1 MGTMQLPL
9 EVFDLLVER
18 LGRED
23 ALKVSQS
30 IEASLEHVAE
40 RSKEIAA
47 QRKLEAKD
55 ELRVELL
62 NELATKAD
70 IVRLEHSTKADIAR
84 LEGATKADM
93 ARLEGTV
100 KLELAKQDKKFTTYF
115 VVLLI
120 AFFVTNM
127 ETMKF
132 VLNVLG
138 LIK

>member
-9 EVFDLLVER
+9 EVFDLLDKR

-23 ALKVSQS
+23 ALKVSQC

-47 QRKLEAKD
+47 QRKLEVKD
-55 ELRVELL
+55 ELRVEML
-62 NELATKAD
+62 NELA
-70 IVRLEHSTKADIAR
+70 TKADIAR
-84 LEGATKADM
+84 LEGAAKADL